1 MCIRIPL
8 TSFSYRHIMI
18 CGGRLSLGNLLSR
31 ATSTRLV
38 CDCDESAR
46 CAFLVVCGWFGL
58 VCVLLIDTIASGR
71 LPSPCFAFVFNSFF
85 PSALLFFFFFLV
97 IGCGLVVV
105 AGWAPGRSAHLLVF
119 CLVYC
124 FSCLMSLI
132 LLLLLLRRY
141 LHLSSG
147 CMRELQ
153 RFWRLAAVR
162 TSAPRARSRIHVV
175 CPYQH
180 IVTYP

>member
-58 VCVLLIDTIASGR
+58 VCVLLIDTIASV
-71 LPSPCFAFVFNSFF
+71 P
-85 PSALLFFFFFLV
+85 
-97 IGCGLVVV
+97 V
-105 AGWAPGRSAHLLVF
+105 A
-119 CLVYC
+119 
-124 FSCLMSLI
+124 
-132 LLLLLLRRY
+132 
-141 LHLSSG
+141 
-147 CMRELQ
+147 
-153 RFWRLAAVR
+153 
-162 TSAPRARSRIHVV
+162 
-175 CPYQH
+175 
-180 IVTYP
+180 

>member
-85 PSALLFFFFFLV
+85 PSALLFFFFFFSCYRLWV
-97 IGCGLVVV
+97 GCCCGLGAGQKCASPCFLSGLLLFMSHVTYSAV
-105 AGWAPGRSAHLLVF
+105 APPAALFAFEQRLHERAAEILA
-119 CLVYC
+119 
-124 FSCLMSLI
+124 FSCS
-132 LLLLLLRRY
+132 
-141 LHLSSG
+141 
-147 CMRELQ
+147 
-153 RFWRLAAVR
+153 
-162 TSAPRARSRIHVV
+162 
-175 CPYQH
+175 
-180 IVTYP
+180 

>member
-1 MCIRIPL
+1 MSWDDISGGLMCIRIPL

-85 PSALLFFFFFLV
+85 PSALLFFFFFLLSAV
-97 IGCGLVVV
+97 
-105 AGWAPGRSAHLLVF
+105 GW
-119 CLVYC
+119 
-124 FSCLMSLI
+124 
-132 LLLLLLRRY
+132 LLLRAGRRAEVRIS
-141 LHLSSG
+141 LFFVWFTAFHVSCHLFCCCSSCG
-147 CMRELQ
+147 AIC
-153 RFWRLAAVR
+153 
-162 TSAPRARSRIHVV
+162 I
-175 CPYQH
+175 
-180 IVTYP
+180 